1 MRSTLKKVASV
12 LALAAV
18 MTACGADDGA
28 AQDGAEEWSTDFT
41 RHTIPL
47 DEIVSGGPPKDGIPA
62 IDRPRYVPVAEA
74 RAWLRDEEPVLV
86 VEGGSVVR
94 AYPYQ
99 VLIWHEIVNDDVAAL
114 PLAVTYCPLC
124 NTALVFRREHGGR
137 ILDFGT
143 TGRVRHSD
151 LVMYDRQTESW
162 WQQATGE
169 AIVGEL
175 AGERLEAYPARTA
188 SWREFRESHPQGEVL
203 SRETGFDRPYGRNP
217 YVGYDRR
224 SGPIAQFF
232 RLRVDERLR
241 PMERVVAIAHGG
253 ADVAY
258 PFARLSSERAAM
270 YAKWWNCSMA
280 NTRTSSTSYAR
291 VAAESSATA
300 TPLRCRITALAKALQ
315 QRHEP
320 HWKDASRSHLVVR
333 HLFDEDQVL
342 HTVEAPHRDDHAAT
356 ELELLDEGR
365 RNGAARRRY
374 DDGVVRGMP
383 TPSVVPVGVTGGH
396 VVETEAFEAL
406 GRRHRELLEDLH
418 GVDLAPHLVE
428 NGGLVA

>member
-1 MRSTLKKVASV
+1 M
-12 LALAAV
+12 
-18 MTACGADDGA
+18 
-28 AQDGAEEWSTDFT
+28 
-41 RHTIPL
+41 PL

-86 VEGGSVVR
+86 VEGGSVIR

-188 SWREFRESHPQGEVL
+188 SWREFRESQVRKL
-203 SRETGFDRPYGRNP
+203 
-217 YVGYDRR
+217 
-224 SGPIAQFF
+224 
-232 RLRVDERLR
+232 ERQN
-241 PMERVVAIAHGG
+241 
-253 ADVAY
+253 
-258 PFARLSSERAAM
+258 ARLENELRKAHLIIDVQG
-270 YAKWWNCSMA
+270 K
-280 NTRTSSTSYAR
+280 
-291 VAAESSATA
+291 VAG
-300 TPLRCRITALAKALQ
+300 
-315 QRHEP
+315 
-320 HWKDASRSHLVVR
+320 
-333 HLFDEDQVL
+333 
-342 HTVEAPHRDDHAAT
+342 
-356 ELELLDEGR
+356 LLGISL
-365 RNGAARRRY
+365 
-374 DDGVVRGMP
+374 DDG
-383 TPSVVPVGVTGGH
+383 TNS
-396 VVETEAFEAL
+396 
-406 GRRHRELLEDLH
+406 
-418 GVDLAPHLVE
+418 
-428 NGGLVA
+428 

>member
-74 RAWLRDEEPVLV
+74 RAWLRDKEPVLV

-224 SGPIAQFF
+224 SGPIAPVLPAQGG
-232 RLRVDERLR
+232 RT
-241 PMERVVAIAHGG
+241 AAAHGAG
-253 ADVAY
+253 RRDR
-258 PFARLSSERAAM
+258 PRGGRRGLSLRAPLERAHGHV
-270 YAKWWNCSMA
+270 
-280 NTRTSSTSYAR
+280 R
-291 VAAESSATA
+291 E
-300 TPLRCRITALAKALQ
+300 
-315 QRHEP
+315 
-320 HWKDASRSHLVVR
+320 VV
-333 HLFDEDQVL
+333 
-342 HTVEAPHRDDHAAT
+342 
-356 ELELLDEGR
+356 ELLDGEH
-365 RNGAARRRY
+365 A
-374 DDGVVRGMP
+374 DQQHFVRQ
-383 TPSVVPVGVTGGH
+383 SGGG
-396 VVETEAFEAL
+396 E
-406 GRRHRELLEDLH
+406 
-418 GVDLAPHLVE
+418 
-428 NGGLVA
+428 